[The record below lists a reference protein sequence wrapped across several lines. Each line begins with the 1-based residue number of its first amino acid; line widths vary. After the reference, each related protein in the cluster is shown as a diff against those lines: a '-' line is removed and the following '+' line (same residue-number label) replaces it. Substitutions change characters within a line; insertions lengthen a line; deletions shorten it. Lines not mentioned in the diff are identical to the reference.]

1 MIRSPLHGPLSS
13 CTLRHVGIKRYNNTI
28 LTQQYYTDT
37 TVLYWRNSTILTQQ
51 HYWHNNTILTQH
63 YTDTTILY
71 WHNTILTQQHYTDT
85 ILYWHLLLP
94 SPFTLNTLKQLSPHL
109 CPSIPRYL
117 TIRITTNNCLHN
129 CLHYHWH
136 WQVPDSLSLSLSIS
150 SSIPT
155 WVSHKLHT
163 DSSPRDHHYWTPSIS
178 VFILSS
184 TFSNNFYN
192 IPEFS
197 RLQSLVSPRSA
208 ARLPSVRP
216 SIPAAHFTLCSG
228 LSHSV
233 VATVPSVPAV
243 ALSWSHPPPAFCT
256 IDLHVRKSSPAPVA
270 SSSGVVPPLPFTPS

>member
-1 MIRSPLHGPLSS
+1 MFIPNLSKLFNAFPKIHKHVKLNDPIPVTRTAVFLH
-13 CTLRHVGIKRYNNTI
+13 TQTRRYKTIQQYYTDTTILYWHNTI

-136 WQVPDSLSLSLSIS
+136 WQVPDSLSLSLYLFFHTNLSL
-150 SSIPT
+150 T
-155 WVSHKLHT
+155 QTSHWQF
-163 DSSPRDHHYWTPSIS
+163 PPWPSLLDPQYFC
-178 VFILSS
+178 VYFI
-184 TFSNNFYN
+184 FYL
-192 IPEFS
+192 F
-197 RLQSLVSPRSA
+197 Q
-208 ARLPSVRP
+208 
-216 SIPAAHFTLCSG
+216 
-228 LSHSV
+228 
-233 VATVPSVPAV
+233 
-243 ALSWSHPPPAFCT
+243 
-256 IDLHVRKSSPAPVA
+256 
-270 SSSGVVPPLPFTPS
+270 